1 MIMASCLRC
10 ASCAALLSG
19 TLACGH
25 QAPPP
30 EPPVPKPS
38 HKAGVTLVQV
48 AVDPLAPR
56 VPAPREADDAE
67 AAIIAVLDQISVLT
81 PAEREIKG
89 LLKQLIGQE
98 QLELAEGADL
108 DPLCMRLAEVLAE
121 TRSAKAKARIMSEWL
136 LDQPEVEDLY
146 LDDDELAR
154 AIANR

>member
-67 AAIIAVLDQISVLT
+67 AAIIAVLDQ
-81 PAEREIKG
+81 A
-89 LLKQLIGQE
+89 
-98 QLELAEGADL
+98 
-108 DPLCMRLAEVLAE
+108 
-121 TRSAKAKARIMSEWL
+121 
-136 LDQPEVEDLY
+136 QP
-146 LDDDELAR
+146 R
-154 AIANR
+154 AVA